1 MQIGYEPLATVAMQM
16 DTSNRR
22 YARDDDPRD
31 DDLATRGDG
40 RDDETA
46 TSLLDDLARFV
57 LWRHTL

>member
-1 MQIGYEPLATVAMQM
+1 MQM

-40 RDDETA
+40 RDGETT
-46 TSLLDDLARFV
+46 TSLGSSCDVIPYNL
-57 LWRHTL
+57 